1 MTWEG
6 YESIIYV
13 NQHSV
18 LCQYNSFG
26 CDVCANDRATTIDV
40 SCAAEVK
47 YNSLCDFSTTSIS
60 IYFNTQLVTALSTMP
75 DALHSILRLFQCNK
89 KERTAVLSGLDAV
102 GKTTLLYKLKLGMV
116 VQTVIPTIGLNVET
130 IRCPSKL
137 SRSKLTLTCW
147 DVGGCNHPHIN
158 YLHRSFVKAAEVV
171 LWLVDSTDRERI
183 GESAEVLED
192 LCRDKSTPDREDRGI
207 APNVPILM

>member
-1 MTWEG
+1 M
-6 YESIIYV
+6 SI
-13 NQHSV
+13 NTA
-18 LCQYNSFG
+18 F
-26 CDVCANDRATTIDV
+26 CANTIASDATCVPTIEQRRLTCPV
-40 SCAAEVK
+40 LRKSNMKAYATFLRRP
-47 YNSLCDFSTTSIS
+47 YPFT
-60 IYFNTQLVTALSTMP
+60 YFNTQLVTALSTMS

-116 VQTVIPTIGLNVET
+116 VQTIIPTIGLNVET

>member
-1 MTWEG
+1 M
-6 YESIIYV
+6 SI
-13 NQHSV
+13 NTA
-18 LCQYNSFG
+18 F
-26 CDVCANDRATTIDV
+26 CANTIASDATCVPTIEQRRLTCPV
-40 SCAAEVK
+40 LRKSNTIAYAT
-47 YNSLCDFSTTSIS
+47 SLRRPYPFT
-60 IYFNTQLVTALSTMP
+60 YFNTQLVTALSTMP

-147 DVGGCNHPHIN
+147 DVGATI
-158 YLHRSFVKAAEVV
+158 LI
-171 LWLVDSTDRERI
+171 STICTGPLSRPQRLYSGLLIAQIENA
-183 GESAEVLED
+183 SASL
-192 LCRDKSTPDREDRGI
+192 LRC
-207 APNVPILM
+207 

>member
-1 MTWEG
+1 M
-6 YESIIYV
+6 SINTAFCANTIASDAMCV
-13 NQHSV
+13 PTIEQRRLTCSV
-18 LCQYNSFG
+18 LRKSNIIAY
-26 CDVCANDRATTIDV
+26 AT
-40 SCAAEVK
+40 
-47 YNSLCDFSTTSIS
+47 SLRRPYPFT
-60 IYFNTQLVTALSTMP
+60 YFNTQLVTALSTMP

-192 LCRDKSTPDREDRGI
+192 LCRDKSTPDREDSGI